1 MPWGSLCVL
10 CGLCVLLSC
19 PCCLLTPLQ
28 PLPWLCIPP
37 LLAPPSPYHGC
48 CAPSE
53 GFMATPGPPTGPQ
66 PPFPG
71 HPVPSSW
78 SHGLQCWCSRGRWMH
93 RCWSVIGCS
102 WLLVGSSGNSVCDME
117 LYSWVEELKPLI
129 IMSFAFSYFPK
140 SNYQYL
146 IFCCDL
152 IGSFINWVQL
162 INIKWC
168 KTDCLC
174 QILQSRGLFS
184 TGFTPHSA
192 ALWGWIV

>member
-1 MPWGSLCVL
+1 MGSCTYVWAWLGVFFMPWGSLCVL

-53 GFMATPGPPTGPQ
+53 GFMATPGSPTGPQ
-66 PPFPG
+66 PLFPG

-78 SHGLQCWCSRGRWMH
+78 SQGLQCWCSQGRWMH

-102 WLLVGSSGNSVCDME
+102 WLLVGSSGNSECV
-117 LYSWVEELKPLI
+117 WHG
-129 IMSFAFSYFPK
+129 A
-140 SNYQYL
+140 
-146 IFCCDL
+146 
-152 IGSFINWVQL
+152 VQL
-162 INIKWC
+162 GGRAEAFDNNEFC
-168 KTDCLC
+168 FF
-174 QILQSRGLFS
+174 LFS
-184 TGFTPHSA
+184 K
-192 ALWGWIV
+192 I